1 MTEFDEAEYKILFNA
16 IDVDMSG
23 KIDYRE
29 FSRKLEKFGAINMSK
44 EEDILYQLVKAV
56 PKFGINLE
64 QFFKFVDQEGR
75 GVITTLEFRNLF
87 EVCKLKVKDSDID
100 QFMEKFCDKPHAGM
114 DYKKFFRLFT

>member
-56 PKFGINLE
+56 PKFNINLE
-64 QFFKFVDQEGR
+64 
-75 GVITTLEFRNLF
+75 
-87 EVCKLKVKDSDID
+87 
-100 QFMEKFCDKPHAGM
+100 
-114 DYKKFFRLFT
+114 KFF

>member
-1 MTEFDEAEYKILFNA
+1 MNHKEFRDAIKNKLQMTEFDEAEYKILFNA

-56 PKFGINLE
+56 PKFNINLE
-64 QFFKFVDQEGR
+64 
-75 GVITTLEFRNLF
+75 
-87 EVCKLKVKDSDID
+87 
-100 QFMEKFCDKPHAGM
+100 
-114 DYKKFFRLFT
+114 KFF